1 MLLDKTQSLLL
12 LIDMQQKLLPA
23 IDAGNEVENAA
34 AWAMQVALQLGVPIL
49 ATEQYPQGIGHTT
62 EKLAELLPE
71 NAVINKLSFSAWRE
85 PLFQQ
90 RIRRCQRQQLVLM
103 GTEAHVCLLQTAL
116 ELLQAGFGVY
126 VLIEA
131 TGSRQPDHKEQAL
144 ARMQQAGVILINKE
158 MLAFEWLE
166 GADTDVFRTVH
177 RGWIR

>member
-1 MLLDKTQSLLL
+1 MLVSKTQSLLL

-23 IDAGNEVENAA
+23 IYAGNEVENAA
-34 AWAMQVALQLGVPIL
+34 AWAMQVALQLDVPIL

-62 EKLAELLPE
+62 EKLAELLPD

-90 RIRRCQRQQLVLM
+90 RIRQSQRQQIVLM
-103 GTEAHVCLLQTAL
+103 GTEAHVCVLQTAL
-116 ELLQAGFGVY
+116 ALLQAGYQVY

-131 TGSRQPDHKEQAL
+131 VGSRNEVHRAQGL
-144 ARMQQAGVILINKE
+144 ARMQQAGAILINKE

-166 GADTDVFRTVH
+166 CADTDVFRTIH